1 MFEFWTKP
9 QGNSDLIE
17 LEKVSTNAGAVC
29 DNVLSGQRVV
39 VTTITLPLATMSVL
53 ESEVCALT
61 STSVRF
67 TGTPLSVVNY
77 TVDGSALQ
85 SIQLDALGNATQ
97 ATAVLTTQPT
107 TYQLVSGQ
115 VTESGLTCK
124 QTYTQQ
130 QTIQVKALPV
140 ASMSGSATLC
150 AGQTAQVRFTGTP
163 NATVSYLVDN
173 VATTTVLN
181 SAGES
186 VVTSPVLDTTSV
198 YELVDVMHST
208 ASNPVCSQT
217 QIGQVRLEVRP
228 ALKASVVTRDT
239 TVCSSTG
246 YPMVVF
252 KAAQVNGYPLNSSKD
267 KYLFTYRIKTDA
279 GVISANYQQATV
291 LGKDQASITIPG
303 NYTGSLWVEL
313 LSVSYDKLPLCER
326 VITAEKVRLE
336 VVDTP
341 VLTAQARDTSVCE
354 NSDAVLKV
362 TTSTSATDSYQ
373 WQVLDAAS
381 NQWVAVDELSGKY
394 SGAQST
400 MLRMPR
406 IGKDLD
412 GTQYRCVIKHQSGS
426 CEVVSR
432 VAKVSVRNVPAA
444 PVVQSKFEYCPNDV
458 AKSLSTVVVG
468 SNLMWYLQKT
478 AGSALSQEPL
488 VSTAQSG
495 TQNYYVAQSI
505 NGCEGERA
513 LVEVRVKPTPEMIV
527 PIDMNFCA
535 NTMTQ
540 SVLFSSVPTS
550 TSTIYD
556 WKVSDIALGYP
567 VSSGQGP
574 IPSFLAAN
582 TTSNTLYSLV
592 TVKPTLDGCPGVA
605 KSFRLGVKPL
615 QAPQVSIVNATM
627 NTVDIS
633 WQQVTGATEYSVFY
647 AYQKADGTPTSYT
660 LVANTTAPT
669 TTLTIPNL
677 RKNEKVL
684 VQVRVKQGDA
694 LECYANG
701 EATAYTM
708 DCIAPE
714 FVLTPTTQEV
724 CQGKAVTM
732 DADVNF
738 NGVSGT
744 YQWQKSTNGGVS
756 WSDITSTGTDA
767 TEYADATTK
776 SLKIIAA
783 NQGML
788 FRVIVAD
795 QATGQCRDTSDQA
808 SLSVLEL
815 PEAQFRLLSSKLAV
829 CVGDES
835 VKLGFTAAKGTSPY
849 TFDYTTNGA
858 SPKKAKTEVSDQLLI
873 ATDQPL
879 ATTTYALNR
888 VTDARGCY
896 RDYNEAL
903 VVEVNPI
910 PEADFALVDN
920 IGCSPLTVSFR
931 DAYAKNGRTVQW
943 TFGDGKA
950 ITTSN
955 ATTDHIYSS
964 ETPADITFK
973 ATMTA
978 TEKGCSRSYEQKV
991 YLQPNPTADFDVS
1004 SYELNS
1010 YEPRVETKNKSD
1022 RALRYVWSFGDGS
1035 LPSQETAPTYTYEGK
1050 PGEYN
1055 IRLIAISNGKNCSDT
1070 AVRKVLIPEE
1080 LIYYVPNTFTPNGDA
1095 NNNTFQPVFTSG
1107 YDPQDFTFLIFNRWG
1122 DLVFESHDAKIGWD
1136 GTYSGNFVGNDTY
1149 TWKLEF
1155 KEKKTEK
1162 RHSKIGVANLIR

>member
-1 MFEFWTKP
+1 
-9 QGNSDLIE
+9 
-17 LEKVSTNAGAVC
+17 
-29 DNVLSGQRVV
+29 
-39 VTTITLPLATMSVL
+39 
-53 ESEVCALT
+53 
-61 STSVRF
+61 
-67 TGTPLSVVNY
+67 
-77 TVDGSALQ
+77 
-85 SIQLDALGNATQ
+85 
-97 ATAVLTTQPT
+97 
-107 TYQLVSGQ
+107 
-115 VTESGLTCK
+115 
-124 QTYTQQ
+124 
-130 QTIQVKALPV
+130 
-140 ASMSGSATLC
+140 
-150 AGQTAQVRFTGTP
+150 
-163 NATVSYLVDN
+163 
-173 VATTTVLN
+173 
-181 SAGES
+181 
-186 VVTSPVLDTTSV
+186 
-198 YELVDVMHST
+198 
-208 ASNPVCSQT
+208 
-217 QIGQVRLEVRP
+217 
-228 ALKASVVTRDT
+228 
-239 TVCSSTG
+239 
-246 YPMVVF
+246 
-252 KAAQVNGYPLNSSKD
+252 
-267 KYLFTYRIKTDA
+267 
-279 GVISANYQQATV
+279 
-291 LGKDQASITIPG
+291 
-303 NYTGSLWVEL
+303 
-313 LSVSYDKLPLCER
+313 
-326 VITAEKVRLE
+326 
-336 VVDTP
+336 
-341 VLTAQARDTSVCE
+341 
-354 NSDAVLKV
+354 
-362 TTSTSATDSYQ
+362 
-373 WQVLDAAS
+373 
-381 NQWVAVDELSGKY
+381 
-394 SGAQST
+394 
-400 MLRMPR
+400 
-406 IGKDLD
+406 
-412 GTQYRCVIKHQSGS
+412 
-426 CEVVSR
+426 
-432 VAKVSVRNVPAA
+432 
-444 PVVQSKFEYCPNDV
+444 
-458 AKSLSTVVVG
+458 
-468 SNLMWYLQKT
+468 
-478 AGSALSQEPL
+478 
-488 VSTAQSG
+488 
-495 TQNYYVAQSI
+495 
-505 NGCEGERA
+505 
-513 LVEVRVKPTPEMIV
+513 
-527 PIDMNFCA
+527 
-535 NTMTQ
+535 
-540 SVLFSSVPTS
+540 
-550 TSTIYD
+550 
-556 WKVSDIALGYP
+556 
-567 VSSGQGP
+567 
-574 IPSFLAAN
+574 
-582 TTSNTLYSLV
+582 
-592 TVKPTLDGCPGVA
+592 
-605 KSFRLGVKPL
+605 
-615 QAPQVSIVNATM
+615 
-627 NTVDIS
+627 
-633 WQQVTGATEYSVFY
+633 
-647 AYQKADGTPTSYT
+647 
-660 LVANTTAPT
+660 
-669 TTLTIPNL
+669 
-677 RKNEKVL
+677 L

-744 YQWQKSTNGGVS
+744 YQWQKSSNGGVT
-756 WSDITSTGTDA
+756 WSDITTTGTDA

-776 SLKIIAA
+776 SLKIVAA

-788 FRVIVAD
+788 FRVIVSD